1 MQLNTLEQ
9 TPGPQYYPKD
19 RPEFVKNP
27 NFTFGFRRG
36 GTGAL
41 KNQTSTPG
49 SVGPGRYVPEA
60 SANPS
65 TKTNFPRWTL
75 PKAGRPATEGK
86 KVDKNQTYDT
96 RSSIGK

>member
-1 MQLNTLEQ
+1 MQLNTLES
-9 TPGPQYYPKD
+9 TPGPQYLPKD
-19 RPEFVKNP
+19 RPEFIKAP
-27 NFTFGFRRG
+27 HYTFGFRRG

-65 TKTNFPRWTL
+65 TK
-75 PKAGRPATEGK
+75 
-86 KVDKNQTYDT
+86 
-96 RSSIGK
+96 